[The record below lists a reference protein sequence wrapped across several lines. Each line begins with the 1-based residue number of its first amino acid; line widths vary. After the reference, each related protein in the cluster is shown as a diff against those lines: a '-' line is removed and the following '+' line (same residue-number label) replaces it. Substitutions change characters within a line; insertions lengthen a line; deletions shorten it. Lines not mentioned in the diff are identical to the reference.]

1 MGIDFQFFA
10 YAGAVLPEEALASA
24 IVEHVGIVRL
34 YRHATAALPGRPDF
48 HCVALYE
55 GPGDRKRR
63 LNIPLSTLEAVPHDA
78 PLSALVQAAWKVAR
92 QAIREMPAPIES
104 SQEGALSRV
113 AVLARELSRVVGKVY
128 WVSQGDHS
136 CVGGYALFENGR
148 LADPGSEED
157 IYIDGDGYID
167 VPQKKWLAATGTDVV
182 PNDAFLQ
189 AFPEAPEPPLRLA
202 TDLAKTIAFDP
213 AEYEVSLE

>member
-10 YAGAVLPEEALASA
+10 YAGAVIPEATLASA
-24 IVEHVGIVRL
+24 IVEHVGIVTL
-34 YRHATAALPGRPDF
+34 YRHATAALPGSPDF

-55 GPGDRKRR
+55 GPGDRTHT
-63 LNIPLSTLEAVPHDA
+63 LNIPLPTYEAVPHDA

-92 QAIREMPAPIES
+92 QAIREMPAPTKS
-104 SQEGALSRV
+104 SQQGPLSRV
-113 AVLARELSRVVGKVY
+113 AVLARELSRVVSKVY

-136 CVGGYALFENGR
+136 CVGGYALFENGK
-148 LADPGSEED
+148 LADPSSEED

-167 VPQKKWLAATGTDVV
+167 VPVKKWLAATSTGIA
-182 PNDAFLQ
+182 PNDAFFQ
-189 AFPEAPEPPLRLA
+189 AFPDASQPPLRLA

-213 AEYEVSLE
+213 AEFEVSLE